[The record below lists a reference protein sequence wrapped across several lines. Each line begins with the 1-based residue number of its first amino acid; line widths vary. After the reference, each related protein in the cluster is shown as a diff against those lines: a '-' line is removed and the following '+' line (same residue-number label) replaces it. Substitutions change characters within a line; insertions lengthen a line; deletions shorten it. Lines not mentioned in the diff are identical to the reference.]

1 VRTLLELAARPDLDD
16 VHIRV
21 DSERLER
28 AMKTPDEILFQVP
41 LLALTLLVIARATK
55 GELLTA
61 DMTTWACATLAWHF
75 RGIRDARKRMDWSLA
90 LRRRCADAL
99 VFLENRGLVSVRETP
114 ERRITASADGFA
126 FLRKALKETTELG
139 TLVRA
144 LDRAHRAAEQ
154 AGLDLP

>member
-1 VRTLLELAARPDLDD
+1 MRTIAELAARAREVD
-16 VHIRV
+16 VHLQV

-28 AMKTPDEILFQVP
+28 VMKTPDEILFQVP

-55 GELLTA
+55 GELRTA
-61 DMTTWACATLAWHF
+61 DMTTWACATLVWHF
-75 RGIRDARKRMDWSLA
+75 RGIRDARRRMDWSLA

-99 VFLENRGLVSVRETP
+99 VFLEARGLAAVRETP
-114 ERRITASADGFA
+114 ERRIAASAQGLA
-126 FLRKALKETTELG
+126 FLRTSRKEATELG